1 MRHYLLFLLFLLL
14 MNTTQAQPKSR
25 AALLLIETQN
35 EWMHPKGKLN
45 MALVEDQAL
54 LNNSII
60 NIEKALHYA
69 RENNL
74 TVIHIG
80 LCFEPGYPELGQ
92 ATGGLRQ
99 AIPKAATFQA
109 HAFGTEFYESVQPLT
124 GEFIASGRTGASAFT
139 GSNLD
144 TYLRN
149 NKIDTLYLVGY
160 ATQVCVES
168 TFRDAHEKGYD
179 TWVISD
185 ATAAFNATQQ
195 QYFLDTIVHHFGH
208 QLTTEAFTTSK

>member
-1 MRHYLLFLLFLLL
+1 MRNYVFILFSSIL
-14 MNTTQAQPKSR
+14 MNTTHAQPKSK

-45 MALVEDQAL
+45 KALVEDQEL
-54 LNNSII
+54 LKRSIK
-60 NIEKALHYA
+60 NIEKALYYA
-69 RENNL
+69 RENEL

-80 LCFEPGYPELGQ
+80 LSFEPGYPELGQ

-99 AIPKAATFQA
+99 AIPNAGTFQV
-109 HAFGTEFYESVQPLT
+109 HAFGTEFYESVQPIA

-144 TYLRN
+144 AYLRN

-208 QLTTEAFTTSK
+208 QLTTDAFTSAK